1 MESRLGILSIKVW
14 TPDHGESFNVVV
26 GVELMVGWETENRE
40 GSDSDH
46 K

>member
-1 MESRLGILSIKVW
+1 MESHLGILSVNVW
-14 TPDHGESFNVVV
+14 TPDHGDSFNVVV
-26 GVELMVGWETENRE
+26 GVGLRAGRETENRE